1 MKKDKSVIYF
11 GLFFTASILAEVY
24 CIIEKINIIGVSVIV
39 LIAAGLFMDSLR
51 NEKDKAEERME
62 ASVQTKLEEIEKIQK
77 ALYVQSE
84 RNAKAV
90 RECLINLRNTENQTA
105 QKIIDN
111 QLKTAKLIIKNNR
124 EDLKKVTYI
133 GKISNEKIIGVLNKN
148 TDKMIEEQ
156 VKLYRNGNYIAAP
169 QMEPADTPTAIE
181 TLSSEPLEEV
191 SHTAA
196 GEIQEDTAPKISLDM
211 SPEEMMAMLV
221 SDEEPQKEKEEE
233 QEPVKIEEP
242 VKAEEP
248 VRTEEPVKVEEP
260 VKAEEPEVE
269 AEEPIKIEEPAVEAE
284 SSNRQM
290 SPDEIA
296 AMFASTETAEEQKK
310 EEDIKEEAAA
320 DPNAQMSQDD
330 IAAMFAALGND
341 NGAEENKEPEEA
353 APAANTASD
362 PDHAMSPEE
371 IAALF
376 ASIGQ

>member
-1 MKKDKSVIYF
+1 MKEKRKRECRRKFMKKDKSVIYF

-77 ALYVQSE
+77 ALYVQAE

-105 QKIIDN
+105 QKFIDN

-221 SDEEPQKEKEEE
+221 SDEEPQKEEEEE
-233 QEPVKIEEP
+233 QEPVKI
-242 VKAEEP
+242 
-248 VRTEEPVKVEEP
+248 EEP

>member
-77 ALYVQSE
+77 ALYVQAE

-221 SDEEPQKEKEEE
+221 SDEEPQKEEEEE
-233 QEPVKIEEP
+233 QEPVKI
-242 VKAEEP
+242 
-248 VRTEEPVKVEEP
+248 EEP

>member
-221 SDEEPQKEKEEE
+221 SDEEPQKEEEEE
-233 QEPVKIEEP
+233 QEPVKIEGP
-242 VKAEEP
+242 IKAEEP
-248 VRTEEPVKVEEP
+248 VRTEEPVK
-260 VKAEEPEVE
+260 A
-269 AEEPIKIEEPAVEAE
+269 EEPAVEAE

-296 AMFASTETAEEQKK
+296 AMFASTETAKEQKK